1 VFRARFLRLL
11 MIVSPWPCWPS
22 KIMKTRGDSRL
33 RTELRQNFS
42 RRARWQ
48 VARALAMLMP

>member
-1 VFRARFLRLL
+1 MVFDSVAMAVLAIKNHENPWSFPAR
-11 MIVSPWPCWPS
+11 P
-22 KIMKTRGDSRL
+22 
-33 RTELRQNFS
+33 ELRQNFS